1 MQPMELTKKNP
12 LSSFYGGKLPKVA
25 GKPAST
31 RGKNTKN
38 SGGKPHSK
46 ANPGIMLINPTDKE
60 EEPVCVKQHPHPPR
74 RVAANIAA
82 TGRAA
87 GRVASSSTIPV
98 VSDIFVVVIFFGGSK
113 CGELMQ
119 WCKQIS

>member
-1 MQPMELTKKNP
+1 MQPKELTKEKP
-12 LSSFYGGKLPKVA
+12 VSGFYGGMLPKVA
-25 GKPAST
+25 GKPALT

-38 SGGKPHSK
+38 SGGKPRSK
-46 ANPGIMLINPTDKE
+46 ANPGIVLINPTGKE
-60 EEPVCVKQHPHPPR
+60 EEPVCVKQHPPPPR
-74 RVAANIAA
+74 RLAANIAT

-119 WCKQIS
+119 WCKQI